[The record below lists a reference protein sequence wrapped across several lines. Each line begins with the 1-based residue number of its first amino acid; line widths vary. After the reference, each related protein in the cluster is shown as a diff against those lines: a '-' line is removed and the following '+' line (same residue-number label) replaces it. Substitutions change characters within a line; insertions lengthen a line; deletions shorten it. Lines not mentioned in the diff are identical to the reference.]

1 MGIEQEKKREHD
13 LIVNLKK
20 QEAKDTQ
27 EISVEEAKVKR
38 NADLLRSASAHEH
51 AVRMQENKERSAVGK
66 EIKGQKHMLKY
77 YEAEIARLKH
87 KLHQV
92 KQVLSHKIR
101 GEHLKEKGYKVKIE
115 NLREKQAHIVQK
127 DKQMKEQWARR
138 HTKDIR
144 RLHVL
149 QLRTKYLA
157 LQLKMLKA
165 LGQKKLELMKAVLEK
180 KLAAAKAAVLAA
192 KKRLLQQQ
200 NMKQLTKDIYNK
212 EKKHLEWERKRLAK
226 LKHWL
231 KKKENKNAHLVVELK
246 HLKAKEKHELK
257 LDNEAH
263 AKETSAI
270 RNERRK
276 ETRELRQEND
286 LKAVLMKKIRK
297 AEAQVL
303 RDEKELKRVKA
314 AEIRNEV
321 VETKK
326 AKGEQAARD
335 LAKERGE
342 EERLRRVEAAKRQAV
357 SRRFHQQIAHIRER
371 LLQKKKELQHL
382 QETVSKQKA
391 QHHEALERALR
402 VAQREKKSYHE
413 KIQKAKETLKE
424 GKNNNRKLQKSM
436 KKEMVKLKLLLAA
449 EEGD

>member
-1 MGIEQEKKREHD
+1 MGAAKRLAMKERLIAHALRELYSEEEKEKAAEAEMRKTELRIHTQSLINTEDKHKLNQERSALKKEFQEDKLRAVQAEEKLMRLEKENEKNLKDEKKRETVAEQREHLQNVKNIEREKKREHD

-144 RLHVL
+144 RLNVL

-321 VETKK
+321 
-326 AKGEQAARD
+326 
-335 LAKERGE
+335 
-342 EERLRRVEAAKRQAV
+342 
-357 SRRFHQQIAHIRER
+357 
-371 LLQKKKELQHL
+371 
-382 QETVSKQKA
+382 
-391 QHHEALERALR
+391 
-402 VAQREKKSYHE
+402 
-413 KIQKAKETLKE
+413 
-424 GKNNNRKLQKSM
+424 
-436 KKEMVKLKLLLAA
+436 
-449 EEGD
+449 